1 MTIFLPGGKK
11 MNYIYDVILNFQK
24 EYYDFYEWN
33 KNDNIYHMR
42 KIPIIKINNK
52 QFFEIKNNTIRF
64 DEETLKFF
72 NTKNILAERFK
83 KNSIS
88 KIRNTIILGD
98 EYEALAIKLNK
109 NGLINF
115 KSALLPDE
123 QDDVIEILKF
133 QKEFKLNYQIIHNQ
147 KTNNFKTR
155 FELENEKFIINELN
169 KIYNEKNIQKLN
181 YLCLECFNKPEK
193 NINEAYKKL
202 KKEIKKAN
210 SNFQKIYEIF
220 KISKQ
225 K

>member
-1 MTIFLPGGKK
+1 

-83 KNSIS
+83 QNSIS

-133 QKEFKLNYQIIHNQ
+133 QKEFKLNYQIKHNQ

-155 FELENEKFIINELN
+155 FELENEKFIMNELN

>member
-1 MTIFLPGGKK
+1 

-83 KNSIS
+83 QNSIS

-155 FELENEKFIINELN
+155 FELENEKFIMNELN

>member
-1 MTIFLPGGKK
+1 

-64 DEETLKFF
+64 DEETLKLF

-155 FELENEKFIINELN
+155 FELENEKFIMNELN

-193 NINEAYKKL
+193 NINEAYKNL

>member
-1 MTIFLPGGKK
+1 

-64 DEETLKFF
+64 DEETLKLF

-155 FELENEKFIINELN
+155 FELENEKFIMNELN
-169 KIYNEKNIQKLN
+169 KIYKKKNIQKLN

>member
-1 MTIFLPGGKK
+1 

-83 KNSIS
+83 QNSIS

>member
-1 MTIFLPGGKK
+1 

-88 KIRNTIILGD
+88 KIRNTIILGN

-155 FELENEKFIINELN
+155 FELENEKFIMNELN

>member
-1 MTIFLPGGKK
+1 M
-11 MNYIYDVILNFQK
+11 
-24 EYYDFYEWN
+24 
-33 KNDNIYHMR
+33 
-42 KIPIIKINNK
+42 
-52 QFFEIKNNTIRF
+52 
-64 DEETLKFF
+64 
-72 NTKNILAERFK
+72 
-83 KNSIS
+83 
-88 KIRNTIILGD
+88 GD

-155 FELENEKFIINELN
+155 FELENEKFIMNELN